1 MYALHTAECLL
12 ASTPRKYG
20 LVLGAEI
27 LSRVMDFGDRSTC
40 VLFGDGAGAALVEW
54 GANYPSLHAVL
65 GCRGNSE
72 VLYVPGVNTAA
83 PPHVHMDGQSVFRFA
98 VEAVPRCARE
108 VLDRADLTPEDIDLF
123 VFHQANQR
131 IIDFAVKKLG
141 IDPARCPGNIERTGN
156 TSAASVPLL
165 LDELVGGG
173 AITSG
178 QKALCVGFG
187 GGLTWAG
194 AMLELA

>member
-1 MYALHTAECLL
+1 M
-12 ASTPRKYG
+12 
-20 LVLGAEI
+20 LGAEI

-54 GANYPSLHAVL
+54 GQTTPPSTP
-65 GCRGNSE
+65 CW
-72 VLYVPGVNTAA
+72 AA
-83 PPHVHMDGQSVFRFA
+83 GATQRCSTSPASTLPRPHVHMDGQSVFRFA

-108 VLDRADLTPEDIDLF
+108 VLDRAGLTPEDIDLF

-194 AMLELA
+194 ALLELA

>member
-1 MYALHTAECLL
+1 MSKFLL
-12 ASTPRKYG
+12 EIITPEKQFFKG
-20 LVLGAEI
+20 E
-27 LSRVMDFGDRSTC
+27 
-40 VLFGDGAGAALVEW
+40 VESI
-54 GANYPSLHAVL
+54 NIPSLGGACTIMAGHQPMVFATEPGMITIVEE
-65 GCRGNSE
+65 GRTREAFMSE
-72 VLYVPGVNTAA
+72 GFIEVRPDETIAF
-83 PPHVHMDGQSVFRFA
+83 SEA
-98 VEAVPRCARE
+98 VEALPRCVEE
-108 VLDRADLTPEDIDLF
+108 VLAKAGVGPEGVDRF

-194 AMLELA
+194 ALLELA

>member
-1 MYALHTAECLL
+1 MVCLTLVFTVLCAKVVGCTLPMAAE
-12 ASTPRKYG
+12 
-20 LVLGAEI
+20 
-27 LSRVMDFGDRSTC
+27 
-40 VLFGDGAGAALVEW
+40 
-54 GANYPSLHAVL
+54 
-65 GCRGNSE
+65 
-72 VLYVPGVNTAA
+72 
-83 PPHVHMDGQSVFRFA
+83 
-98 VEAVPRCARE
+98 
-108 VLDRADLTPEDIDLF
+108 
-123 VFHQANQR
+123 
-131 IIDFAVKKLG
+131 KLG

-194 AMLELA
+194 ALLELA